1 MCWAVEPQSAHLAL
15 RFNQRY
21 PLAMNARIATLMVH
35 TSPLDQPGIGDAGGM
50 NIYVAESAERMAA
63 MGVEVDIF
71 TRRTNSK
78 VADIVQVSPGVRV
91 IQLNVGPLTGV
102 TKEELPK
109 LNSAIADE
117 FTKKLSGETKYDLI
131 HSHYWISGKVAMI
144 ASKALKIPFVHTMHT
159 MARVKNL
166 NLAEGEIPEPM
177 IRVQGET
184 QVVAAAQA
192 LIANT
197 DAEAASLVSLY
208 EACPDI
214 VHVVTPGVDLYNF
227 TPGAGRLA
235 ARKVIGIDS
244 DAHVITFVGRI
255 QPHKGPELLIRA
267 TAELVSHSP
276 HLRPKLRV
284 FIVGGASGANG
295 SEVERL
301 KELVNWLGID
311 DVISFSPPVPRTE
324 LPNWY
329 RAADLVCVPSYSES
343 FGLVAL
349 EAQACGTPVVA
360 TAVGGLRTAVAD
372 GISGV
377 LVDGHDPRAW
387 SSVLARLLQEPQRRV
402 LLSMGAIEHAS
413 HFGWDAT
420 ARGTLDIYDQVL
432 TEAARVNKSI
442 G

>member
-1 MCWAVEPQSAHLAL
+1 MTS
-15 RFNQRY
+15 R
-21 PLAMNARIATLMVH
+21 RIATLMVH
-35 TSPLDQPGIGDAGGM
+35 TSPLDQAGTGDAGGM
-50 NIYVAESAERMAA
+50 NIYVCEAAQNMAA
-63 MGVEVDIF
+63 MGVQVDIF
-71 TRRTNSK
+71 TRRTNNE
-78 VADIVQVSPGVRV
+78 VADVVEVAPGVRV
-91 IQLNVGPLTGV
+91 IQLNVGPVSGV
-102 TKEELPK
+102 TKELLPK
-109 LNSAIADE
+109 LIPD
-117 FTKKLSGETKYDLI
+117 LSVAFKEALLATRYDII
-131 HSHYWISGKVAMI
+131 HSHYWISGKVAMPV
-144 ASKALKIPFVHTMHT
+144 AKELGIPLVHTMHT

-166 NLAEGEIPEPM
+166 NLAEGEVPEPM

-184 QVVAAAQA
+184 QVVAAADA

-208 EACPDI
+208 EACPDN
-214 VHVVTPGVDLYNF
+214 VLVVSPGVNLKVF
-227 TPGAGRLA
+227 TPGAGRAA
-235 ARKVIGIDS
+235 AREVVGLDKDS
-244 DAHVITFVGRI
+244 HIITFVGRI
-255 QPHKGPELLIRA
+255 QPHKGPEVLIRSI
-267 TAELVSHSP
+267 AELVSHSP
-276 HLRPKLRV
+276 HLRTKL
-284 FIVGGASGANG
+284 ITNIIGGASGANQ

-301 KELVNWLGID
+301 KELTTWLGID
-311 DVISFSPPVPRTE
+311 DVVRFAPPVPREE
-324 LPNWY
+324 LPQWY
-329 RAADLVCVPSYSES
+329 RASDLVCVPSYSES

-420 ARGTLDIYDQVL
+420 SRGTLDIYDRVL
-432 TEAARVNKSI
+432 TARAEQAKNI

>member
-1 MCWAVEPQSAHLAL
+1 MNRRV
-15 RFNQRY
+15 
-21 PLAMNARIATLMVH
+21 AMLMVH
-35 TSPLDQPGIGDAGGM
+35 SCPLEQAGIGDAGGM
-50 NIYVAESAERMAA
+50 NIYVAESAARMAA
-63 MGVEVDIF
+63 QGVEVDIF
-71 TRRTNSK
+71 TRRDHLDLPE
-78 VADIVQVSPGVRV
+78 VVELSPGV
-91 IQLNVGPLTGV
+91 NVHHLDAGHDLHW
-102 TKEELPK
+102 TKEQVPAHFNELT
-109 LNSAIADE
+109 AE
-117 FTKKLSGETKYDLI
+117 FKKALSSDQSYDLI
-131 HSHYWISGKVAMI
+131 HSHYWLSGKVAMPV
-144 ASKALKIPFVHTMHT
+144 AKELKLPLVHTMHT

-166 NLAEGEIPEPM
+166 NLAEGERPEPM

-184 QVVAAAQA
+184 QIVAAASA
-192 LIANT
+192 LTANT

-208 EACPDI
+208 DACPDT
-214 VHVVTPGVDLYNF
+214 VHLVTPGVDLYNF
-227 TPGAGRLA
+227 TPGAGRAA
-235 ARKVIGIDS
+235 ARKVIGIEADT
-244 DAHVITFVGRI
+244 HVITFVGRI
-255 QPHKGPELLIRA
+255 QPHKGPEIFIRA
-267 TAELVSHSP
+267 IAEMVSHSP
-276 HLRPKLRV
+276 LLRPKLRV
-284 FIVGGASGANG
+284 FIIGGASGVNG

-301 KELVNWLGID
+301 KELVSWLNIA
-311 DVISFSPPVPRTE
+311 DVVSFLPPVPRTE

-387 SSVLARLLQEPQRRV
+387 SSVLSRLLQEPQRRV

-420 ARGTLDIYDQVL
+420 ARGTLDIYDQVI
-432 TEAARVNKSI
+432 TDAARVNKSI

>member
-1 MCWAVEPQSAHLAL
+1 M
-15 RFNQRY
+15 
-21 PLAMNARIATLMVH
+21 AMLMVH
-35 TSPLDQPGIGDAGGM
+35 SCPLEQAGIGDAGGM
-50 NIYVAESAERMAA
+50 NIYVAESAARMAA
-63 MGVEVDIF
+63 QGVEVDIF
-71 TRRTNSK
+71 TRRDHLDLPE
-78 VADIVQVSPGVRV
+78 VVELSPGV
-91 IQLNVGPLTGV
+91 NVHHLDAGHDLHW
-102 TKEELPK
+102 TKEQVPAHFNELT
-109 LNSAIADE
+109 AE
-117 FTKKLSGETKYDLI
+117 FKKALSSDKSYDLI
-131 HSHYWISGKVAMI
+131 HSHYWLSGKVAMPV
-144 ASKALKIPFVHTMHT
+144 AKELKLPLVHTMHT

-166 NLAEGEIPEPM
+166 NLAEGERPEPM

-184 QVVAAAQA
+184 QIVAAANA
-192 LIANT
+192 LTANT

-208 EACPDI
+208 DSCPDT
-214 VHVVTPGVDLYNF
+214 VRVVTPGVDLYNF
-227 TPGAGRLA
+227 TPGAGRAA
-235 ARKVIGIDS
+235 ARKEIGIEADT
-244 DAHVITFVGRI
+244 HVITFVGRI
-255 QPHKGPELLIRA
+255 QPHKGPDVLIQSI
-267 TAELVSHSP
+267 AEMVSHSP

-284 FIVGGASGANG
+284 FIIGGASGING

-301 KELVNWLGID
+301 KELVSWLNIA

-420 ARGTLDIYDQVL
+420 ARGTLDIYDQVI
-432 TEAARVNKSI
+432 TDAARVNKSI

>member
-1 MCWAVEPQSAHLAL
+1 MKPRV
-15 RFNQRY
+15 
-21 PLAMNARIATLMVH
+21 AMLMVH
-35 TSPLDQPGIGDAGGM
+35 SCPLEQAGIGDAGGM
-50 NIYVAESAERMAA
+50 NIYVAESAARMAA
-63 MGVEVDIF
+63 QGVEVDIF
-71 TRRTNSK
+71 TRRDHLDLPA
-78 VADIVQVSPGVRV
+78 VVELSPGV
-91 IQLNVGPLTGV
+91 NVHHLDAGHDLHW
-102 TKEELPK
+102 TKEQVPAHFNELT
-109 LNSAIADE
+109 AE
-117 FTKKLSGETKYDLI
+117 FKKALSTDQSYDLI
-131 HSHYWISGKVAMI
+131 HSHYWLSGKVAMPV
-144 ASKALKIPFVHTMHT
+144 AKDLKLPLVHTMHT

-166 NLAEGEIPEPM
+166 NLAEGERPEPM

-184 QVVAAAQA
+184 QIVAVASA
-192 LIANT
+192 LTANT

-208 EACPDI
+208 DACPDT
-214 VHVVTPGVDLYNF
+214 VHLVTPGVDLYNF
-227 TPGAGRLA
+227 TPGAGRTA
-235 ARKVIGIDS
+235 ARKVIGIEADT
-244 DAHVITFVGRI
+244 HVVTFVGRI

-267 TAELVSHSP
+267 TAEMVSHSP

-284 FIVGGASGANG
+284 FIIGGASGING

-301 KELVNWLGID
+301 KELVSWLNID
-311 DVISFSPPVPRTE
+311 DVISFLPPVPRNE

-420 ARGTLDIYDQVL
+420 ARGTLDIYDQVI
-432 TEAARVNKSI
+432 TDAARINKSI